1 IYMYRNQALNAT
13 HTTSNRTNRKAP
25 PPLLRS
31 RTLPAIIV
39 PAPPVLSLHPEKS
52 QYHWDE
58 QPRITNVK
66 QTNSSGNRWSLVN
79 RNINATT
86 PVWHNNNNNNFN
98 NNNNNN
104 NNTLSIKSLNLPKD
118 DATLAYR
125 RKSSGSTPHNVGGG
139 VMTVGQQQKPYGG
152 SGGALQTPDALT
164 TTTLS
169 AIPSPH
175 VVAARA
181 YRLAT
186 KKRTGNDN
194 DNTCVGIIGN
204 ASKHTHT
211 RSSGENTPTL
221 ENCGIDGSF
230 FNNTFNVAT
239 NQAGTASTSSTAL
252 TRRLAKLLHQTGT
265 STITKS
271 QQQPQQVQQCVERN
285 ALLTASTLT
294 ASNYCN
300 EDAPRRLSWER
311 RKDSSALQRSASI
324 DSFAEIVWSDCSP
337 RPSLDIR
344 GPVAPFSKRPSAS
357 SLFSTCS
364 STSQGA
370 QLNINYVVGAG
381 NELIHGS
388 GGNVNAI
395 SGTNSRRESL
405 LSPSATRRNK
415 LTRIINEKIF
425 SSVRSSS
432 LQT

>member
-1 IYMYRNQALNAT
+1 MT
-13 HTTSNRTNRKAP
+13 
-25 PPLLRS
+25 
-31 RTLPAIIV
+31 
-39 PAPPVLSLHPEKS
+39 
-52 QYHWDE
+52 
-58 QPRITNVK
+58 
-66 QTNSSGNRWSLVN
+66 RWAMN
-79 RNINATT
+79 
-86 PVWHNNNNNNFN
+86 
-98 NNNNNN
+98 
-104 NNTLSIKSLNLPKD
+104 D
-118 DATLAYR
+118 DDR
-125 RKSSGSTPHNVGGG
+125 
-139 VMTVGQQQKPYGG
+139 
-152 SGGALQTPDALT
+152 
-164 TTTLS
+164 
-169 AIPSPH
+169 IPSPH

>member
-1 IYMYRNQALNAT
+1 MT
-13 HTTSNRTNRKAP
+13 
-25 PPLLRS
+25 
-31 RTLPAIIV
+31 
-39 PAPPVLSLHPEKS
+39 
-52 QYHWDE
+52 DE

-66 QTNSSGNRWSLVN
+66 QTTSSGNRWSLVN
-79 RNINATT
+79 RNTKATT
-86 PVWHNNNNNNFN
+86 PVWHNNNNNNF
-98 NNNNNN
+98 NNNNN

-139 VMTVGQQQKPYGG
+139 AMTVGQQQKPYGG

-194 DNTCVGIIGN
+194 DNTCGSLIGN

-230 FNNTFNVAT
+230 FNNTFNVAA
-239 NQAGTASTSSTAL
+239 NQAGTATTSSTAL
-252 TRRLAKLLHQTGT
+252 TRRLAKLLHQSGT

-271 QQQPQQVQQCVERN
+271 QQQPQQVQQCVERST
-285 ALLTASTLT
+285 LLTASTLT

-337 RPSLDIR
+337 RPSVDIR
-344 GPVAPFSKRPSAS
+344 GAVAPFSKRPSAS

-370 QLNINYVVGAG
+370 QLNINYVIGAG

-395 SGTNSRRESL
+395 GGSNSRRESL

-415 LTRIINEKIF
+415 LTRIINVIDIP
-425 SSVRSSS
+425 
-432 LQT
+432 